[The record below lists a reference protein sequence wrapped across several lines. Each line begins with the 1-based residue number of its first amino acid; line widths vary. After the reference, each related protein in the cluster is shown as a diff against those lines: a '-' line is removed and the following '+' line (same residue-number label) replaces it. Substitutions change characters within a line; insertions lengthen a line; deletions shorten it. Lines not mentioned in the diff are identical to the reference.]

1 MRKFV
6 ALFVLALFLIPNIQA
21 SEDCKA
27 TALFIPSNSDP
38 FMGDVVEFE
47 NLSEKAHHYEWYVN
61 DYLSSTEESFSKYF
75 NGAGN
80 FVIELKAFDKNE
92 CSTSYSQEFIIE
104 RKARYFDEHS
114 EHQHNHIEV
123 DETNG
128 AASLEEVKIYDR
140 FGNEY
145 AKEELIIPNN
155 TWTAGIFVLHFDD
168 EDNNTGSGFDD
179 AASGTYFATKGQ
191 DRREVV
197 IQVFEDLSE
206 LITNGGSLPNPYTGI
221 TPNTQVEIRIS
232 TNIDF
237 SGNPMPAG
245 AAGIGSSFYLD
256 YPNSGIVHG
265 VAWKTITSGI
275 DAYNGLLNAPAFHG
289 RMSLRIDNSIN
300 WYLNLSGGTIG
311 SNQNDM
317 YTVVLHE
324 ALHILGFA
332 SLIDNNG
339 TSKFGNGNYAGF
351 DTFLKSG
358 GSNLITTSTNCYDHQ
373 FSGSTSSLIGG
384 CNSIVFDGS
393 GSNNANHVVYSP
405 NSWAG
410 GSSLSHFNCVC
421 ALTNNGYTMNFCTGP
436 GAASMQRTPH
446 ASEAETL
453 CDLGYDVQSNYG
465 NGDYTA
471 STTTSNPY
479 SGCSNSTVAG
489 VNDYRDFNTT
499 NTGTQFS
506 VTSTPSTVFTK
517 SASPHILSND
527 FGGANQMACLE
538 EVFPGSGTANL
549 TGSTTSSISYDP
561 PDYWGG
567 TAVLRYR
574 PFNSGTSTYGNVTY
588 IYINVQAATPP
599 CDTTTCNLVC
609 QGDFEIF
616 PSGIATIGFPYT
628 DFRNSGTNSPD
639 IGTFSSNE
647 YAVIGAYGTNLEG
660 LTFALKRPID
670 TGCVVNITFKAA
682 GLLNNISTTP
692 VRVTIAGSQN
702 IPCAQ
707 SWGAIN
713 TFCPASSY
721 TCGTTYQ
728 PVCPPMVQANITSAS
743 GAYPPSGNPNLQ
755 TYTYTWTNT
764 SGAPINH
771 ITVNADNTQGFLLID
786 DIEVISQCDPQLSI
800 TPTVTPA
807 NPCVGG
813 TVSVD
818 YQICIPS
825 GVASNASD
833 IDLAA
838 SFPFTSNLS
847 FGTGGDFNGSGLA
860 TIPAGALTTSNPC
873 TTLTLNLNIS
883 NSAVAGLPLTTVL
896 GITSGGCIN
905 SQTSTDS
912 VDIVPGVNNALS
924 ITKTSSGAPFLP
936 GSTVTYSI
944 VVQNTSLTANITNIQ
959 FDDVLSG
966 SFDLSSILYSGG
978 MTLSGS
984 TLTANPF
991 NLGPGQS
998 QTFTISI
1005 DVDTIK
1011 PCGQIFNCANVFSAD
1026 GACTLP
1032 SSCDT
1037 LLVFGNITPPIGLSD
1052 TMYCFGEPMANL
1064 IGIPQS
1070 AGTLFWYDGIV
1081 GPPPYFLGIGTSL
1094 TPPHTAAGTYNYL
1107 VLETVNGCPSVPD
1120 TVTVIIKPPVNPTIT
1135 PNPVGILCTSDLP
1148 VQLTGTP
1155 AGGTWLGGTVSG
1167 TGLFD
1172 PALAGVGTHTVGY
1185 AAYGPD
1191 TICYDSTF
1199 MTITVVSPPSTPVIS
1214 PPGVVCTDAQ
1224 SFELQATPIGGVWS
1238 GSFVTAGG
1246 VFTPPSTPGSYT
1258 VTYTV
1263 SISST
1268 CFSSAS
1274 ITINV
1279 TPTNWQQIGGGGS
1292 GTSERGEDVQV
1303 DEAGN
1308 VYVTGATGGS
1318 STFGAPNNPTIV
1330 NGPGF
1335 IAKYDECGDL
1345 IWINNMPAPGLS
1357 LVLDVNQQNVIVTGG
1372 RNGGAYLRSYSASGT
1387 LNWTEVMMSASPTIP
1402 AYGTSIDRDYSD
1414 IIYVTGY
1421 YERYLAFAGFPP
1433 LSGAGT
1439 RDGFVA
1445 QYDPSSNTWIAVNQL
1460 ATTTPSGQITPR
1472 GIAVEESANWVYVS
1486 GDYIDNSSFAGPMLF
1501 GSGPFISE
1509 HVTATNLSGSAAVN
1523 PATTF
1528 GWPVSTIHEVD
1539 WNDLSPELY
1548 AAGDNIVGQVFAGL
1562 TTTAWA
1568 QTGMSPQDV
1577 FLDLHFDSN
1586 SWGLYVSGFEQ
1597 GPDHALV
1604 ARFDPTG
1611 GGPLWTSYSTHFSG
1625 GLDRANG
1632 VAVNSSNAFPWG
1644 DKVFSTGEFIAD
1656 IQFPGSTSHSASG
1669 FSDAFIARVRDVV
1682 SSGSFF
1688 RTKEGSIAEVEEE
1701 DLKLKLFPNPF
1712 SENFSIE
1719 FEEGFED
1726 ESISIEI
1733 TDIQGRRV
1741 YYSEN
1746 TPIGKRID
1754 LDLGALSKGL
1764 YVIKVK
1770 QKDALFIDKITKQ

>member
-1 MRKFV
+1 MRKLV
-6 ALFVLALFLIPNIQA
+6 ALVVLACLLIPISQA
-21 SEDCKA
+21 SENCKA
-27 TALFIPSNSDP
+27 SAFFNPSNSHP

-47 NLSEKAHHYEWYVN
+47 NLSEKANHYEWYVN
-61 DYLSSTEESFSKYF
+61 GYLSSQEEHFSKYF
-75 NGAGN
+75 NGAGT
-80 FVIELKAFDKNE
+80 FSIELRAFGRDD
-92 CSTSYSQEFIIE
+92 CFTSHTQEFEIIRRE
-104 RKARYFDEHS
+104 RYFDEHS

-123 DETNG
+123 DKTTG
-128 AASLEEVKIYDR
+128 AATMEEVKIYDR

-145 AKEELIIPNN
+145 AKEDLIIPNN

-168 EDNNTGSGFDD
+168 EDNNTNTGFDD
-179 AASGTYFATKGQ
+179 PTAGTYFATKGQ

-197 IQVFEDLSE
+197 IQVFEDLTE
-206 LITNGGSLPNPYTGI
+206 LITNGGALPNPYTGI
-221 TPNTQVEIRIS
+221 TPNTQVELQIS
-232 TNIDF
+232 TNVDF

-256 YPNSGIVHG
+256 YPNSGITHG

-275 DAYNGLLNAPAFHG
+275 DAYNGLVNAPAFHG
-289 RMSLRIDNSIN
+289 RMSLRIDNTIN

-311 SNQNDM
+311 STQNDM

-339 TSKFGNGNYAGF
+339 SSKFGNGNYSGF
-351 DTFLKSG
+351 DSFLKSG
-358 GSNLITTSTNCYDHQ
+358 GSNLITTSTNCYDHN
-373 FSGSTSSLIGG
+373 FSGSTGSLIGG

-405 NSWAG
+405 STWAG

-421 ALTNNGYTMNFCTGP
+421 AMTNNGYTMNFCTGP

-453 CDLGYDVQSNYG
+453 CDLGYNVQSNYG

-489 VNDYRDFNTT
+489 VNDYRDFNT
-499 NTGTQFS
+499 NNSGTQFS
-506 VTSTPSTVFTK
+506 VTSTPSTLFTK

-538 EVFPGSGTANL
+538 EVFPGTGTANL

-574 PFNSGTSTYGNVTY
+574 PFNSSTSTYGNVTY
-588 IYINVQAATPP
+588 IYINVQAAMPP

-628 DFRNSGTNSPD
+628 DFRNTSGNSPD

-670 TGCVVNITFKAA
+670 TGCTVNISFKAA

-692 VRVTIAGSQN
+692 VRVTIAGSQF
-702 IPCAQ
+702 IPCSQ

-713 TFCPASSY
+713 TFCPASTY
-721 TCGTTYQ
+721 TCGSIYQ
-728 PVCPPMVQANITSAS
+728 PVCPPMVQGNVTSAL

-755 TYTYTWTNT
+755 TYTYTWVNT

-786 DIEVISQCDPQLSI
+786 DIEVISQCDPQLTI
-800 TPTVTPA
+800 TPTVSPA
-807 NPCVGG
+807 NPCIGG
-813 TVSVD
+813 TVSID
-818 YQICIPS
+818 YEVCIPS

-838 SFPFTSNLS
+838 TFPFTSNLS

-860 TIPAGALTTSNPC
+860 TIPAGALTNLSPC

-883 NSAVAGLPLTTVL
+883 NSAVAGLPLTVVL

-912 VDIVPGVNNALS
+912 VDIVPGVSNALT

-936 GSTVTYSI
+936 GGTVNYTI

-959 FDDVLSG
+959 FDDVLS
-966 SFDLSSILYSGG
+966 SNFDLSTIIYSGG
-978 MTLSGS
+978 LTLGGS

-998 QTFTISI
+998 QTFNISI
-1005 DVDTIK
+1005 QVDSNMA
-1011 PCGQIFNCANVFSAD
+1011 CGQIFNCANVFSAN
-1026 GACTLP
+1026 GACGLP

-1037 LLVFGNITPPIGLSD
+1037 LLVYGNIKSPIGLSD
-1052 TMYCFGEPMANL
+1052 TTYCFGEPMANL

-1081 GPPPYFLGIGTSL
+1081 GPPPYFLGIGTTL
-1094 TPPHTAAGTYNYL
+1094 TPPHTAAGTYKYL
-1107 VLETVNGCPSVPD
+1107 VLETVNGCPSPPD
-1120 TVTVIIKPPVNPTIT
+1120 TVTITINPPVNANIT
-1135 PNPVGILCTSDLP
+1135 PNPVGPLCTSDLP
-1148 VQLTGTP
+1148 VQLTGSP
-1155 AGGTWLGGTVSG
+1155 AGGIWLGPVSG

-1172 PALAGVGTHTVGY
+1172 PSVAGLGTHWVGY
-1185 AAYGPD
+1185 SATGPD
-1191 TICYDSTF
+1191 TNCIDTGYIS
-1199 MTITVVSPPSTPVIS
+1199 ITVVSPPSTPVITPVS
-1214 PPGVVCTDAQ
+1214 TVCVDAQ
-1224 SFELQATPIGGVWS
+1224 PFYLQATPAGGIWS
-1238 GSFVTAGG
+1238 GSFVTPSGL
-1246 VFTPPSTPGSYT
+1246 FSPPSTPGVYT

-1263 SISST
+1263 SVSAT
-1268 CFSSAS
+1268 CFASA
-1274 ITINV
+1274 TTNINV
-1279 TPTNWQQIGGGGS
+1279 VPANWQQIGGGGS

-1303 DEAGN
+1303 DKDGN
-1308 VYVTGATGGS
+1308 VYVTGGTGGS
-1318 STFGAPNNPTIV
+1318 STFGAPSNPTVI

-1335 IAKYDECGDL
+1335 LAKYDECGNL
-1345 IWINNMPAPGLS
+1345 LWINNLPAAGLS
-1357 LVLDVNQQNVIVTGG
+1357 LVLDVNEQNVILTGG
-1372 RNGGAYLRSYSASGT
+1372 RNGGAFLRSYSAAGV
-1387 LNWTEVMMSASPTIP
+1387 LNWTEVMFSASPSIP

-1414 IIYVTGY
+1414 LIYVTGY
-1421 YERYLAFAGFPP
+1421 YERYLAFAGFAP
-1433 LSGAGT
+1433 LGGVGP

-1445 QYDPSSNTWIAVNQL
+1445 QYDPSSNTWISVNQL
-1460 ATTTPSGQITPR
+1460 ASTTPSGMVTPR

-1486 GDYIDNSSFAGPMLF
+1486 GDYVNNSSFAGPMLF

-1509 HVTATNLSGSAAVN
+1509 HVTALGLGGSAAVN
-1523 PATTF
+1523 PAVTF
-1528 GWPVSTIHEVD
+1528 GWPMTTVYEVD
-1539 WNDLSPELY
+1539 WNDFSPELY
-1548 AAGDNIVGQVFAGL
+1548 AAGDNIVGQVYAGL
-1562 TTTAWA
+1562 TTSNWA
-1568 QTGMSPQDV
+1568 STGSSLQDI
-1577 FLDLHFDSN
+1577 FLDLHFDSGN
-1586 SWGLYVSGFEQ
+1586 SGLYVSGYEQ
-1597 GPDHALV
+1597 GPDNALA
-1604 ARFDPTG
+1604 ARFDITG
-1611 GGPLWTSYSTHFSG
+1611 GGALWTTYSTHFTG
-1625 GLDRANG
+1625 GLDKANG
-1632 VAVNSSNAFPWG
+1632 ISVNSANSFPWG
-1644 DKVFSTGEFIAD
+1644 DKVFTTGEFIAD
-1656 IQFPGSTSHSASG
+1656 IQFPGSTSHTASG
-1669 FSDAFIARVRDVV
+1669 LSDVFTARLRDVM
-1682 SSGSFF
+1682 SGASFF
-1688 RTKEGSIAEVEEE
+1688 RQKGPSIAEIEE
-1701 DLKLKLFPNPF
+1701 DEFKLKLFPNPF
-1712 SENFSIE
+1712 SDNFSIE
-1719 FEEGFED
+1719 FEEGFEG
-1726 ESISIEI
+1726 ESVSIEI
-1733 TDIQGRRV
+1733 TDIQGKRV
-1741 YYSEN
+1741 YYREN
-1746 TPIGKRID
+1746 TPVSKRME
-1754 LDLGALSKGL
+1754 LDLGALTKGL

-1770 QKDALFIDKITKQ
+1770 QKDALFVDKIMKQ